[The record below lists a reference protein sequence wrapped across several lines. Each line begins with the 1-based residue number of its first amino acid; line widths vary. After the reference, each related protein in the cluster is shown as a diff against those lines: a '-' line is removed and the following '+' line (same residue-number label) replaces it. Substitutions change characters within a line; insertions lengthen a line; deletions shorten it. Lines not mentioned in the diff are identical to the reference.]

1 MARQN
6 IPMVINLRQNK
17 NVENTAYGKYFAEV
31 DTKEPLNLKGLA
43 AHMAEHNKVSTYE
56 MIVLVLGEMVKCMV
70 HLLKEGQP
78 IKLDGLGTISPS
90 ADSQGNGTATI
101 AEAVALGAEN
111 MINGIHLVFTPENTK
126 GEKLTSRAFKAE
138 CLFEWG
144 YLVESEKRTVNGK
157 VRRFQNKTPLSFILA
172 PAADGDNS
180 GGGSTGGSSQ
190 NGGSQAQTV
199 TAPQISG
206 TTPFAETTSVSIQ
219 AEQGAEIRY
228 TTDGS
233 TPTAESTLY
242 SAAFT
247 LSETSTVKAI
257 AIKDGQSS
265 QVASKTFTKSD
276 DDTGEND

>member
-17 NVENTAYGKYFAEV
+17 NAENTAYGKFFAEV

-157 VRRFQNKTPLSFILA
+157 VRRIQNKTPLSYILA
-172 PAADGDNS
+172 PEGD
-180 GGGSTGGSSQ
+180 GGSTSNPTNPTNTGGNTGGNPGGGD
-190 NGGSQAQTV
+190 NGGD
-199 TAPQISG
+199 
-206 TTPFAETTSVSIQ
+206 
-219 AEQGAEIRY
+219 
-228 TTDGS
+228 DG
-233 TPTAESTLY
+233 
-242 SAAFT
+242 
-247 LSETSTVKAI
+247 
-257 AIKDGQSS
+257 
-265 QVASKTFTKSD
+265 
-276 DDTGEND
+276 TGEND

>member
-157 VRRFQNKTPLSFILA
+157 VRRVQNKTPLSYILA
-172 PAADGDNS
+172 PEADGGSS
-180 GGGSTGGSSQ
+180 GGSSTGGSTGG
-190 NGGSQAQTV
+190 NTGGQTGGN
-199 TAPQISG
+199 TG
-206 TTPFAETTSVSIQ
+206 
-219 AEQGAEIRY
+219 GGN
-228 TTDGS
+228 DG
-233 TPTAESTLY
+233 
-242 SAAFT
+242 
-247 LSETSTVKAI
+247 
-257 AIKDGQSS
+257 
-265 QVASKTFTKSD
+265 

>member
-90 ADSQGNGTATI
+90 ADSQGNGTTTI

-157 VRRFQNKTPLSFILA
+157 VRRVQNKTPLSYILA
-172 PAADGDNS
+172 PQADGGSS
-180 GGGSTGGSSQ
+180 GGSSTGGSTGG
-190 NGGSQAQTV
+190 NTGGQT
-199 TAPQISG
+199 G
-206 TTPFAETTSVSIQ
+206 
-219 AEQGAEIRY
+219 GN
-228 TTDGS
+228 DG
-233 TPTAESTLY
+233 
-242 SAAFT
+242 
-247 LSETSTVKAI
+247 
-257 AIKDGQSS
+257 
-265 QVASKTFTKSD
+265 

>member
-56 MIVLVLGEMVKCMV
+56 MIELVLGEMVKCMI

-90 ADSQGNGTATI
+90 VDGQGNGTATI
-101 AEAVALGAEN
+101 QEAVAKGVEN
-111 MINGIHLVFTPENTK
+111 MVNGIRLVFTPENTK

-144 YLVESEKRTVNGK
+144 YLVESIKRTVNGK
-157 VRRFQNKTPLSFILA
+157 ERRFQNKTPLSFILA
-172 PAADGDNS
+172 PAADGSTS
-180 GGGSTGGSSQ
+180 GGETTGGETGGNTGGSTGGNTGGDTGGGDN
-190 NGGSQAQTV
+190 NGG
-199 TAPQISG
+199 G
-206 TTPFAETTSVSIQ
+206 
-219 AEQGAEIRY
+219 G
-228 TTDGS
+228 G
-233 TPTAESTLY
+233 
-242 SAAFT
+242 
-247 LSETSTVKAI
+247 
-257 AIKDGQSS
+257 
-265 QVASKTFTKSD
+265 D
-276 DDTGEND
+276 DNEND

>member
-1 MARQN
+1 M
-6 IPMVINLRQNK
+6 
-17 NVENTAYGKYFAEV
+17 
-31 DTKEPLNLKGLA
+31 NLKGLA

-70 HLLKEGQP
+70 HLLKEGQSV
-78 IKLDGLGTISPS
+78 KLDGLGTISPS

-157 VRRFQNKTPLSFILA
+157 VRRVQNKTPLSYILA
-172 PAADGDNS
+172 PQADGGS
-180 GGGSTGGSSQ
+180 STGGSTGG
-190 NGGSQAQTV
+190 NTGGQTGGN
-199 TAPQISG
+199 TG
-206 TTPFAETTSVSIQ
+206 
-219 AEQGAEIRY
+219 GGN
-228 TTDGS
+228 DG
-233 TPTAESTLY
+233 
-242 SAAFT
+242 
-247 LSETSTVKAI
+247 
-257 AIKDGQSS
+257 
-265 QVASKTFTKSD
+265 

>member
-70 HLLKEGQP
+70 HLLKEGQSV
-78 IKLDGLGTISPS
+78 KLDGLGTISPS

-157 VRRFQNKTPLSFILA
+157 VRRVQNKTPLSYILA
-172 PAADGDNS
+172 PAGDGT
-180 GGGSTGGSSQ
+180 GGGTNGGGTNGGNTGGGN
-190 NGGSQAQTV
+190 NGG
-199 TAPQISG
+199 G
-206 TTPFAETTSVSIQ
+206 
-219 AEQGAEIRY
+219 
-228 TTDGS
+228 DG
-233 TPTAESTLY
+233 
-242 SAAFT
+242 
-247 LSETSTVKAI
+247 
-257 AIKDGQSS
+257 
-265 QVASKTFTKSD
+265 